1 MPIIP
6 VSSWAYLRDSPHD
19 LQAPPFSNLH
29 LCSPGEKERQP
40 RLEDPCTLE
49 RHVHVG
55 VGVDVDMVSLLTLS
69 PPPSFQLLVLQFF
82 IYRTQ
87 SSSAWQGSLSLTHTQ
102 L

>member
-1 MPIIP
+1 MPGIP

-19 LQAPPFSNLH
+19 LQASPFPNLH
-29 LCSPGEKERQP
+29 LCCLGEKERQP

-49 RHVHVG
+49 RHVHV
-55 VGVDVDMVSLLTLS
+55 DVDMVSLLTLS
-69 PPPSFQLLVLQFF
+69 PPPSFLLKVLQLF

-87 SSSAWQGSLSLTHTQ
+87 SSSAWHGSNIHTHTQ